1 MVRGAEMELELGG
14 LLNDIA
20 TCTATAATSHGSGPW
35 EGDRHD
41 DGQREGRALESIE
54 EEDENE

>member
-1 MVRGAEMELELGG
+1 MELELGG
-14 LLNDIA
+14 LLNDVA